1 METMYVKP
9 VCGII
14 KLQNTERR
22 ASFPAALHAARLAE
36 LLVDVTICC
45 ETRKLRAHKLVL
57 ALGSPFFRSI
67 FNEVPTPH
75 PVVMIYNVKYE
86 DLDTLVK
93 FLYTGELSVERERL
107 PSLLEAARYL
117 QLDEFSTLLPYLQ
130 ETGDLNENLLSA
142 VNAFNSMSLLMD
154 RTNETNGSAT
164 IMSTICMLTTNDPP
178 QPSTSASVLPYN
190 GEAGEQQQQQLESPI
205 NGEYLG
211 DDATSMI
218 SQDSADSFSPTEVMI
233 MPHYIDKALVS
244 MVPRSVENAIVA
256 LFAVPIDPLISQ
268 QSAAAFAA
276 QNTPNTGTVDER
288 VNDDVYLVLSDL
300 PPAVR
305 SARES
310 SEFIDAPELQY
321 DPRQQDLSRMC
332 EL

>member
-1 METMYVKP
+1 MYVKP

-45 ETRKLRAHKLVL
+45 ESRKLRAHKLVL
-57 ALGSPFFRSI
+57 AVGSPFFRSV
-67 FNEVPTPH
+67 FSEVPTPH

-86 DLDTLVK
+86 DLDALVK

-107 PSLLEAARYL
+107 PSLIEAARYL
-117 QLDEFSTLLPYLQ
+117 QLDEFSTLLPCLQ

-164 IMSTICMLTTNDPP
+164 FMSTIGMLTTNGPP
-178 QPSTSASVLPYN
+178 QPSTSASALPYN
-190 GEAGEQQQQQLESPI
+190 GELESPI

-211 DDATSMI
+211 DDETSLI

-233 MPHYIDKALVS
+233 MPHYSDKAIVS
-244 MVPRSVENAIVA
+244 IVPRSVENAIVA
-256 LFAVPIDPLISQ
+256 LFTVPIDPLISQ

-276 QNTPNTGTVDER
+276 QNTPNAGTVDER
-288 VNDDVYLVLSDL
+288 VNDDVYLVLSDS

-305 SARES
+305 SASEL

-321 DPRQQDLSRMC
+321 DPGHQALSDA
-332 EL
+332 

>member
-1 METMYVKP
+1 MYVKP

-45 ETRKLRAHKLVL
+45 ESRKLRAHKLVL
-57 ALGSPFFRSI
+57 AVGSPFFRSV
-67 FNEVPTPH
+67 FSEVPTPH

-86 DLDTLVK
+86 DLDALVK

-107 PSLLEAARYL
+107 PSLIEAARYL
-117 QLDEFSTLLPYLQ
+117 QLDEFSTLLPCLQ

-164 IMSTICMLTTNDPP
+164 FMSTIGMLTTNGPP
-178 QPSTSASVLPYN
+178 QPSTSASALPYN
-190 GEAGEQQQQQLESPI
+190 GELESPI

-211 DDATSMI
+211 DDETSLI

-233 MPHYIDKALVS
+233 MPHYSDKAII
-244 MVPRSVENAIVA
+244 R
-256 LFAVPIDPLISQ
+256 
-268 QSAAAFAA
+268 
-276 QNTPNTGTVDER
+276 
-288 VNDDVYLVLSDL
+288 
-300 PPAVR
+300 
-305 SARES
+305 
-310 SEFIDAPELQY
+310 
-321 DPRQQDLSRMC
+321 RQP
-332 EL
+332 